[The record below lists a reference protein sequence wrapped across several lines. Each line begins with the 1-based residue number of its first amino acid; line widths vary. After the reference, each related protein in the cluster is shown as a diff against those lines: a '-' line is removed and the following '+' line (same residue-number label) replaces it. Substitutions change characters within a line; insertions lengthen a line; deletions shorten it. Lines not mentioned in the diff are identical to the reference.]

1 MKIEFIKSRFPLVY
15 EEIVKNVKRLN
26 FPNMWAAT
34 LDGSLG
40 LAFSWRRTP
49 QGDSFWRT
57 LNSGDFTIAEN
68 MFPNLFVE
76 KTEVDYEAIPNG
88 LFKK

>member
-1 MKIEFIKSRFPLVY
+1 MEIEFIKSRFPLVY
-15 EEIVKNVKRLN
+15 EEVVKNVESFN
-26 FPNMWAAT
+26 HPSVWAAK
-34 LDGSLG
+34 LNRSLSS
-40 LAFSWRRTP
+40 AFSWRSTP
-49 QGDSFWRT
+49 QGVSFWGA
-57 LNSGDFTIAEN
+57 LNSEDYTTAKD